1 MTTSERIYALNSFL
15 EVKPLSLKV
24 KIFGICAGFANVT
37 WENQISRTCAW
48 KQDNTYHSQSSQI
61 SQAMDIIFATQVN
74 KTCNGDNSLT
84 WWSHPL
90 RLTSMLFW
98 WHQPCLPFRLVH
110 PWIRFFCV
118 LSASLFSCLIRVE
131 IMIINPLNMRTYL
144 LFKMSINCLFPG
156 FSWLRVWRFAY

>member
-1 MTTSERIYALNSFL
+1 MMTTSERIYALNSFL
-15 EVKPLSLKV
+15 EAKPLSSLV

-84 WWSHPL
+84 YRGRPECFGESKSAANSCTQIDCALEIL
-90 RLTSMLFW
+90 RCSM
-98 WHQPCLPFRLVH
+98 
-110 PWIRFFCV
+110 
-118 LSASLFSCLIRVE
+118 
-131 IMIINPLNMRTYL
+131 
-144 LFKMSINCLFPG
+144 
-156 FSWLRVWRFAY
+156 